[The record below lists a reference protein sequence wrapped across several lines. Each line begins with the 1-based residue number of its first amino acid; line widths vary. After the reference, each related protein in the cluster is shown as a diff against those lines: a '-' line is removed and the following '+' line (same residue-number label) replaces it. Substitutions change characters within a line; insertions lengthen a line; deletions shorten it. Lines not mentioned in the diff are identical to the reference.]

1 MPLINRQNLDDDV
14 VVPAHYGGWS
24 PLSPGAVVGVTL
36 GAVVGFLLVLWMFY
50 TCINFGRAPVEPS
63 SSSLY
68 TPTATSVLSVRSRS
82 RHHRKHRSP
91 ARGPRIIATE
101 EVRVRERDSL
111 SRTRG
116 GPIIVD
122 ADPPMVERR
131 TSRGPPPPRIV
142 TDEEEEVVVIE
153 EHEPER
159 RRRRRHSSS
168 HRHSSRHES
177 RRRSSRDY

>member
-63 SSSLY
+63 SSSF
-68 TPTATSVLSVRSRS
+68 
-82 RHHRKHRSP
+82 P